1 MEKLGSEVTH
11 KLNLSDAPSSGSS
24 YVMVPDKEDIEFVDH
39 MGCSQNETIKALLDK
54 DEKVIFS
61 CAVEK

>member
-11 KLNLSDAPSSGSS
+11 ELNLED
-24 YVMVPDKEDIEFVDH
+24 VMVDKEDIKFADH